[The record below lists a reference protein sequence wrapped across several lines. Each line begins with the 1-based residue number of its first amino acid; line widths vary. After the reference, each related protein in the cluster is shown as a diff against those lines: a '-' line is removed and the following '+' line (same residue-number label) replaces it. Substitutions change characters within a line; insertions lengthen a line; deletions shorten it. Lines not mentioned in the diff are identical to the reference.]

1 MAVTQKF
8 KMENFLAA
16 DLYGLTDE
24 PHAMGRSN
32 VETVALLIAAG
43 VKVIQY
49 REKDRTLREQYE
61 ECRQI
66 RTLTRQAGVTFI
78 VNDHVD
84 LAMAVHADGVHV
96 GQDDL
101 PTAAIRQLVG
111 GEMIIGLS
119 THSPQQATAADQS
132 GVVDYIG
139 VGPLFSTQTKRN
151 VCAPVGLE
159 YLDYVVGNIE
169 LPFVAIGG
177 IKSNNVAEVRRH
189 GARLIA
195 VVTGI
200 VGETDIPAAVAR
212 LRQELRS

>member
-1 MAVTQKF
+1 
-8 KMENFLAA
+8 MENFLAA

-49 REKDRTLREQYE
+49 REKDRTLREQNE

>member
-1 MAVTQKF
+1 LAVTQKF

-66 RTLTRQAGVTFI
+66 RTLTRQDGVTFI

-101 PTAAIRQLVG
+101 PTPAIRQLVG

-119 THSPQQATAADQS
+119 THSPQQATAAEQS

-159 YLDYVVGNIE
+159 YLDYVAGNIE

>member
-1 MAVTQKF
+1 
-8 KMENFLAA
+8 MENFLAA

-159 YLDYVVGNIE
+159 YLDYVGGNIE

>member
-159 YLDYVVGNIE
+159 YLDYVGGNIE

>member
-1 MAVTQKF
+1 MMGQGKE
-8 KMENFLAA
+8 KMRHFLTT

-24 PHAMGRSN
+24 PHALGRSN
-32 VETVALLIAAG
+32 PETAALLIDAG
-43 VKVIQY
+43 VKIIQY
-49 REKDRTLREQYE
+49 REKDRTLREQVE
-61 ECRQI
+61 ECREI
-66 RTLTRQAGVTFI
+66 RRMTRQADVTFI

-84 LAMAVHADGVHV
+84 LALAVAADGVHV

-101 PTAAIRQLVG
+101 PPAIVRKLAG
-111 GEMIIGLS
+111 DRLIIGLS
-119 THSPQQATAADQS
+119 THSPQQAVAAEQS
-132 GVVDYIG
+132 GAVDYIG
-139 VGPLFSTQTKRN
+139 VGPLFPTQTKRN

-159 YLDYVVGNIE
+159 YLDYVAGNIE

-177 IKSNNVAEVRRH
+177 IKSNNMAEVRRH

-200 VGETDIPAAVAR
+200 VGAADIPAAVAR

>member
-49 REKDRTLREQYE
+49 REKDRTLREQNE

>member
-1 MAVTQKF
+1 
-8 KMENFLAA
+8 
-16 DLYGLTDE
+16 
-24 PHAMGRSN
+24 
-32 VETVALLIAAG
+32 
-43 VKVIQY
+43 
-49 REKDRTLREQYE
+49 
-61 ECRQI
+61 
-66 RTLTRQAGVTFI
+66 

-159 YLDYVVGNIE
+159 YLDYVGGNIE

>member
-66 RTLTRQAGVTFI
+66 RTLTRQDGVTFI

-159 YLDYVVGNIE
+159 YLDYVGGNIE

>member
-1 MAVTQKF
+1 MGQGKE
-8 KMENFLAA
+8 KMRHFLTT

-24 PHAMGRSN
+24 PHALGRSN
-32 VETVALLIAAG
+32 PETAALLIDAG
-43 VKVIQY
+43 VKIIQY
-49 REKDRTLREQYE
+49 REKDRTLREQVE
-61 ECRQI
+61 ECREI
-66 RTLTRQAGVTFI
+66 RRMTRQADVTFI

-84 LAMAVHADGVHV
+84 LALAVAADGVHV

-101 PTAAIRQLVG
+101 PPAIVRKLAG
-111 GEMIIGLS
+111 DRLIIGLS
-119 THSPQQATAADQS
+119 THSPQQAVAAEQS
-132 GVVDYIG
+132 GAVDYIG
-139 VGPLFSTQTKRN
+139 VGPLFPTQTKRN

-159 YLDYVVGNIE
+159 YLDYVAGNIE

-177 IKSNNVAEVRRH
+177 IKSNNMAEVRRH

-200 VGETDIPAAVAR
+200 VGAADIPAAVAR

>member
-66 RTLTRQAGVTFI
+66 RTLTRQDGVTFI

-101 PTAAIRQLVG
+101 PTPAIRQLVG

-119 THSPQQATAADQS
+119 THSPQQATAAEQS

-159 YLDYVVGNIE
+159 YLDYVAGNIE

>member
-1 MAVTQKF
+1 MMGQGKE
-8 KMENFLAA
+8 KMRHFLTT

-24 PHAMGRSN
+24 PHALGRSN
-32 VETVALLIAAG
+32 PETAALLIDAG
-43 VKVIQY
+43 VKIIQY
-49 REKDRTLREQYE
+49 REKDRTLREQVE
-61 ECRQI
+61 ECRKI
-66 RTLTRQAGVTFI
+66 RRMTRQADVTFI

-84 LAMAVHADGVHV
+84 LALAVAADGVHV

-101 PTAAIRQLVG
+101 PPAIVRKLAG
-111 GEMIIGLS
+111 DRLIIGLS
-119 THSPQQATAADQS
+119 THSPQQAVAAEQS
-132 GVVDYIG
+132 GAVDYIG
-139 VGPLFSTQTKRN
+139 VGPLFPTQTKRN

-159 YLDYVVGNIE
+159 YLDYVAGNIE

-200 VGETDIPAAVAR
+200 VGAVDIPAAVAR

>member
-24 PHAMGRSN
+24 PHALGRSN
-32 VETVALLIAAG
+32 VDTVAQLIAAG
-43 VKVIQY
+43 VKIIQY

-61 ECRQI
+61 ECRLI
-66 RTLTRQAGVTFI
+66 RSLTRQAGVTFI

-84 LAMAVHADGVHV
+84 LAIAVDADGVHI

-101 PTAAIRQLVG
+101 PPAIVRKLAG
-111 GEMIIGLS
+111 DRLIIGVS
-119 THSPQQATAADQS
+119 THSAQQAVAAEQS
-132 GVVDYIG
+132 GAVDYIG
-139 VGPLFSTQTKRN
+139 VGPLFPTQTKRN

-159 YLDYVVGNIE
+159 YLDYVAGNIE

-200 VGETDIPAAVAR
+200 VGAADIPAAVAR